1 MKKQNILLVFF
12 LIATLSL
19 KAQVL
24 PVGTPVLEDYY
35 RRLQLL
41 GKLDSTISFNVR
53 PLSNE
58 ALKQSNIYDPE
69 GAQEHS
75 NSIYRSRD
83 GKGMV
88 QLMPLVWQ
96 NQVNSNFPYGWNDA
110 GMIPAAGYQTMVAAG
125 VYAQYKFLS
134 IQFRPEFVF
143 AQNSDFEGFEGTDRN
158 AWGKWYRYMNRI
170 DAPERFGTG
179 SYTRF
184 FPGQSSI
191 RLNFHP
197 ISIGISTESLWWGP
211 GMKNSLLMSNNAPG
225 FLHATINTTRP
236 IHTPIGSFEG
246 QLVGGKLEASG
257 FTPTPL
263 GNPNHYDDLYK
274 PKPDD
279 WRYFSGLTLSYQPKW
294 LPGLSLGFNTV
305 FTVNHKDMGNKLG
318 DYLPFFP
325 SNSMSENFD
334 PDDINNVADQA
345 AQDVN
350 ASVFFRW
357 LIPEAQFEIYGE
369 YARNDRSYDLR
380 DLAVQLNHSR
390 SYMFGLRKLFPVRI
404 MDEKDLFEV
413 AFEITQLEP
422 SKNVELRL
430 TSPMYGHTIVT
441 NGYTNLGQILGAGI
455 GYGNN
460 LQTLNVGWL
469 RGGRQ
474 IGIQLERLVHHNA
487 LFYDLIADRRR
498 NWVDFNFGFYGN
510 YDYKRFIFTG
520 RLIFTKAYN
529 YQYRIGESRNLWNF
543 QNKDS
548 GNVHLQVGAMYRF

>member
-69 GAQEHS
+69 GSQEHS
-75 NSIYRSRD
+75 NSIYRSRN

-96 NQVNSNFPYGWNDA
+96 NQINSNFPYGWNDA
-110 GMIPAAGYQTMVAAG
+110 GMIPAAGYQTMASAG

-143 AQNSDFEGFEGTDRN
+143 AQNSDFEGYQGLDEN
-158 AWGKWYRYMNRI
+158 AWAKWYRFMNYI
-170 DAPERFGTG
+170 DAPERFGMG

-197 ISIGISTESLWWGP
+197 VSIGISTENLWWGP

-236 IHTPIGSFEG
+236 IRTPIGSFEG

-263 GNPNHYDDLYK
+263 GNPDHYDKYYW

-279 WRYFSGLTLSYQPKW
+279 WRYLSGLVLSYQPKW
-294 LPGLSLGFNTV
+294 VPGLSLGLIRV
-305 FTVNHKDMGNKLG
+305 FTIYRDDMSSGIG
-318 DYLPFFP
+318 AYLPFSQSGFK
-325 SNSMSENFD
+325 ENFQD
-334 PDDINNVADQA
+334 PNQEGEQQGVEGQDQIA
-345 AQDVN
+345 T
-350 ASVFFRW
+350 FFAKW
-357 LIPEAQFEIYGE
+357 TIPESHFEIYAE
-369 YARNDRSYDLR
+369 YGRNDNPWNMR
-380 DLAVQLNHSR
+380 DLIVNPMHSR
-390 SYMFGLRKLFPVRI
+390 AYIFGLRKLVKINNRF
-404 MDEKDLFEV
+404 DDLIQIGFEM
-413 AFEITQLEP
+413 TQQEP
-422 SKNVELRL
+422 SKNEELRPSANWYMH
-430 TSPMYGHTIVT
+430 TSVRD
-441 NGYTNLGQILGAGI
+441 GYTNLGQILGSGI
-455 GYGNN
+455 GFGNN
-460 LQTLNVGWL
+460 AQILNVSLL
-469 RGGRQ
+469 RGMKQLGV
-474 IGIQLERLVHHNA
+474 QLERVVHNNA

-498 NWVDFNFGFYGN
+498 NWVDFNIGTYGE
-510 YDYKRFIFTG
+510 YDYKRFIFSG
-520 RLIFTKAYN
+520 RLTATKSYN
-529 YQYRIGESRNLWNF
+529 YQYQIGEATNLWNF
-543 QNKDS
+543 RKKDS
-548 GNVHLQVGAMYRF
+548 GNLHFQLGMMYRF

>member
-69 GAQEHS
+69 GSQEHS
-75 NSIYRSRD
+75 NSIYRSRN

-110 GMIPAAGYQTMVAAG
+110 GMIPAAGYQTMASAG

-143 AQNSDFEGFEGTDRN
+143 AQNSDFEGFEGADEN
-158 AWGKWYRYMNRI
+158 AWTKWYVYMNDI
-170 DAPERFGTG
+170 DAPERFGMG

-197 ISIGISTESLWWGP
+197 VSIGISTENLWWGP

-225 FLHATINTTRP
+225 FLHATVNTTRP
-236 IHTPIGSFEG
+236 IRTPIGSFEG

-263 GNPNHYDDLYK
+263 GNPNHYDELYR

-279 WRYFSGLTLSYQPKW
+279 WRYFSGLVLSYQPKW
-294 LPGLSLGFNTV
+294 LSGLSVGFIRT
-305 FTVNHKDMGNKLG
+305 FIVNREDMGNKLG
-318 DYLPFFP
+318 DYLPFLEKTNKSSFQNP
-325 SNSMSENFD
+325 
-334 PDDINNVADQA
+334 ADETEQ
-345 AQDVN
+345 QGVEGQN
-350 ASVFFRW
+350 QLASLFFRW
-357 LIPEAQFEIYGE
+357 AIPEAGFEIYGE
-369 YARNDRSYDLR
+369 YGRDDHPWNTR
-380 DLAVQLNHSR
+380 DLLVDPNHSR
-390 SYMFGLRKLFPVRI
+390 AYVFGVNKILPVNNRFDDMI
-404 MDEKDLFEV
+404 QIGFEM
-413 AFEITQLEP
+413 TQLEP
-422 SKNVELRL
+422 SKNADIRPSGNWYVHGRAR
-430 TSPMYGHTIVT
+430 G
-441 NGYTNLGQILGAGI
+441 GYTHLGQIFGSGI
-455 GYGNN
+455 GLGNN
-460 LQTLNVGWL
+460 IQTLDLTWL
-469 RGGRQ
+469 RGIKRAGFK
-474 IGIQLERLVHHNA
+474 LERVVHNNA
-487 LFYDLIADRRR
+487 FFYDLVADRRR
-498 NWVDFNFGFYGN
+498 NWVDFNFGLYGE
-510 YDYKRFIFTG
+510 YDYKRFIFIS
-520 RLIFTKAYN
+520 RFVATKAYN
-529 YQYRIGESRNLWNF
+529 YQYQIGESTNLWNF
-543 QNKDS
+543 RKRDS
-548 GNVHLQVGAMYRF
+548 GNVQFQFSMMYRF